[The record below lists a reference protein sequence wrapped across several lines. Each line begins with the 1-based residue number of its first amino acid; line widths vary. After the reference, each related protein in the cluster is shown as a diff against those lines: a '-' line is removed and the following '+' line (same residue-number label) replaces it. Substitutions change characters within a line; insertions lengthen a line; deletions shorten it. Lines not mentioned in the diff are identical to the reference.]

1 MRQSSPTFSAIK
13 RRQVMKLTI
22 LGAAGVRTLLVLQSI
37 IARQHKVGLSELALM
52 DVDLHRLEMMRDLC
66 ED

>member
-1 MRQSSPTFSAIK
+1 
-13 RRQVMKLTI
+13 MKLTI